1 MSPNADAD
9 SLKRAS
15 SFLPGKQVCVP
26 KEVANGPKR
35 VARSDHL
42 CKSMAH
48 SKTVDDLIPRPDL
61 SQQGRGV
68 VPDAAQVQRKK
79 EMEMEKLRDPSIE
92 QYLTLLEVSKSIA
105 SHRALP
111 ELFHDLAKSLDE
123 ILDFHFLTVVLH
135 DAARNVMRLHILD
148 TTVPA
153 TLQAGEEFTM
163 EESPSA
169 LVWRTQQPLIID
181 DIERETRF
189 ARVTKLL
196 REQKVRSFCSLPL
209 TSAHRRLGTLD
220 FGAEETGAYTPD
232 GIAFPLLVASQVA
245 VAVDNALHFQEAQA
259 LQSQLTHDRNR
270 LQFLLDLNN
279 RVVSNLDLRQLFQ
292 TISQDVRR
300 VMQCDYASLSL
311 PEAANKQF
319 RLYALDFPES
329 KGFLQEE
336 MIHAIMEGSPSRTAI
351 RTMRPLV
358 LQSPFTGWL
367 DFPTVQAAVR
377 EGLKSFCYLP
387 LISRD
392 RAIGTLNLGRLRD
405 DAFSEEDLHFL
416 GQVARQVAIAVENAL
431 DYGQITE
438 SRERLAEERR
448 YLKEELRTEHVFE
461 EIIGESSALK
471 HALKQVETVAP
482 TNSTVLILGET
493 GTGKELVARAIH
505 NLSSRKDHAFVKVN
519 CAAIPLGLLESELF
533 GHERGAFTGAIAR
546 RIGRFELAHQGTMFL
561 DEVGDIP
568 PELQPKLLRVLQEQE
583 FERLGSTHT
592 TRVDVRMVAA
602 TSRDLTQMIAD
613 KEFRSDLYYRLNIF
627 PIATPPLRERPE
639 DIPLLVRH
647 FVEKYAALMDKKIE
661 TIPPEAMEWLA
672 RYHWPGNIRE
682 LQNFIERAVILSPG
696 NVLRPPLSEL
706 KQSVGEARAQ
716 AGTLEEVQRDRILSA
731 LQETKWVIGGPKG
744 AAARLGLKRTSL
756 VYKMQKLGISR
767 PGK

>member
-15 SFLPGKQVCVP
+15 SFLTGKQVCVP

-61 SQQGRGV
+61 SQRGRGV

-123 ILDFHFLTVVLH
+123 VLDFHFLTVVLH

-336 MIHAIMEGSPSRTAI
+336 MIHAIKEGSPSRTAI

-519 CAAIPLGLLESELF
+519 CAAIPL
-533 GHERGAFTGAIAR
+533 
-546 RIGRFELAHQGTMFL
+546 
-561 DEVGDIP
+561 
-568 PELQPKLLRVLQEQE
+568 
-583 FERLGSTHT
+583 
-592 TRVDVRMVAA
+592 AA
-602 TSRDLTQMIAD
+602 C
-613 KEFRSDLYYRLNIF
+613 
-627 PIATPPLRERPE
+627 
-639 DIPLLVRH
+639 
-647 FVEKYAALMDKKIE
+647 
-661 TIPPEAMEWLA
+661 
-672 RYHWPGNIRE
+672 
-682 LQNFIERAVILSPG
+682 
-696 NVLRPPLSEL
+696 
-706 KQSVGEARAQ
+706 
-716 AGTLEEVQRDRILSA
+716 
-731 LQETKWVIGGPKG
+731 
-744 AAARLGLKRTSL
+744 
-756 VYKMQKLGISR
+756 
-767 PGK
+767 